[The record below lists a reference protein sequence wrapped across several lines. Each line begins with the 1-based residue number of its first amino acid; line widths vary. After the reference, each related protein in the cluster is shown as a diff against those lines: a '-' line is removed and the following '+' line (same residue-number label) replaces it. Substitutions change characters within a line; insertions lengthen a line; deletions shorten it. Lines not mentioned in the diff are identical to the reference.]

1 MDFFSDNLENFS
13 DDLKKVV
20 EFHGHICPGLAYGYR
35 VAKAALKE
43 LGPRSRDEELVA
55 IVENDSCSV
64 DAIQVMTGC
73 TFGKGNLIFRDLGKS
88 VYTFLNRSTGKGVRI
103 AVDFEYDETP
113 EETAVRKKY
122 FSGDRSDDVMRSIAE
137 SKSKK
142 TRNILDAPEDK
153 MLKKTPT
160 SETSEMLPAKARIY
174 PSVRCSSCGEKT
186 MEPRIRLHNGK
197 LVCLSCAECS

>member
-1 MDFFSDNLENFS
+1 MEFSDNLENLS

-20 EFHGHICPGLAYGYR
+20 GFHGHICPGLAYGYR

-43 LGPRSRDEELVA
+43 LGPRARDEELVA

-88 VYTFLNRSTGKGVRI
+88 VYTFLSRSTGRGVRI
-103 AVDFEYDETP
+103 SVNFEYDETP

-122 FSGDRSDDVMRSIAE
+122 ISGDRSDDVMKSIAG
-137 SKSKK
+137 SKAKK
-142 TRNILDAPEDK
+142 VRSILDAPEDK
-153 MLKKTPT
+153 ALKKTPI
-160 SETSEMLPAKARIY
+160 SETSEMLPAKAKIY

-197 LVCLSCAECS
+197 LVCLPCAERS